1 MGCAELTLADVIS
14 RVDGIEP
21 NAYTNDQK
29 TAWVNEVEG
38 KVYTEV
44 FLLTPYEFRPLTYA
58 DDSGTTLAVMPPHDK
73 LYPLYLQAMVLY
85 ANGEYDRYTNAMA
98 MFNAA
103 WGEFVRWFARTYAP
117 ADGYRAEVH

>member
-1 MGCAELTLADVIS
+1 MTLSECIA

-29 TAWVNEVEG
+29 AAWVSEIEG
-38 KVYTEV
+38 KAYTEV
-44 FLLTPYEFRPLTYA
+44 FLLTPYEFQPLTYTDNA
-58 DDSGTTLAVMPPHDK
+58 SDTLAVMPPHDK

-98 MFNAA
+98 LFNSA

-117 ADGYRAEVH
+117 ADGYRAERG